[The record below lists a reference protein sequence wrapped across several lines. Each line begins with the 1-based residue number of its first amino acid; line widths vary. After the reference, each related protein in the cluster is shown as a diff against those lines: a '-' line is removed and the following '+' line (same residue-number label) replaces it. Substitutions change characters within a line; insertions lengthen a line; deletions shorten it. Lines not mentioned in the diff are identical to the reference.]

1 MQINL
6 TDNEA
11 VMLKEILSDSL
22 SEIRFEISNTE
33 RMTYREQIKERE
45 ALIKKLIE
53 DLDGK

>member
-11 VMLKEILSDSL
+11 AMLKEILSDTL
-22 SEIRFEISNTE
+22 SDIRFEIANTE

-53 DLDGK
+53 DLDG